1 MSGPRACLRR
11 RCPEALGAGPRP
23 RAVPSALCGNR
34 AAAPGYRG
42 PTVRCSQRGRAS
54 LLVLLLPGQPC
65 SAQRAGP
72 HERRGAAGRSP
83 HLRGGCD
90 SERGGLGTAPLLR
103 VRAQPEPPPY
113 PGQVPTPPGRADRR
127 HFVRAEAAVASPS
140 PGQPAAARPRS
151 SPLSFPSLLPSRRIR
166 APATAAGTG
175 ACAGSSWHPPWRRAA
190 TGSGEGQ
197 VKRAEG
203 PLQLVV

>member
-1 MSGPRACLRR
+1 MSGPRACLRW
-11 RCPEALGAGPRP
+11 RCPAALGAAPRP

-90 SERGGLGTAPLLR
+90 SERGGLGTAPLPR

-151 SPLSFPSLLPSRRIR
+151 SPPSFPLSSLPSVSGPQRQPRGQEG
-166 APATAAGTG
+166 AQGAAGTRHG
-175 ACAGSSWHPPWRRAA
+175 AGLPRV
-190 TGSGEGQ
+190 Q
-197 VKRAEG
+197 VRG
-203 PLQLVV
+203 R